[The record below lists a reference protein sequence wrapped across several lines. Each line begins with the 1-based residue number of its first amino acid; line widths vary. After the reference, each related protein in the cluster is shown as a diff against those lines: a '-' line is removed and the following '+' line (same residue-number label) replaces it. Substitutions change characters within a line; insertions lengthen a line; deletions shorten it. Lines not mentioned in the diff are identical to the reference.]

1 MWLSWNHSE
10 IGSRRRPGF
19 PSWSPLGWADAPIRW
34 RQTSHFTG
42 AVSVCTP
49 AGVEL
54 LSDHLLCGSRN
65 PNEMPQ
71 LLFCCMKTT
80 QVVTV
85 HPNDGSLLISIGKGY
100 YIRGQVYWDDDSF
113 TTNEF
118 LKIAIIDESERAIE
132 VLLLIAVSDHYERIG
147 YGDITIEPL
156 NNPEYYPN
164 LWIQQGESSRTVYRE
179 IEPLLN
185 EDTWKADEERLR
197 ACFGDLDNYNW
208 WEDVFKEEYI
218 TLG

>member
-1 MWLSWNHSE
+1 
-10 IGSRRRPGF
+10 
-19 PSWSPLGWADAPIRW
+19 
-34 RQTSHFTG
+34 
-42 AVSVCTP
+42 
-49 AGVEL
+49 
-54 LSDHLLCGSRN
+54 
-65 PNEMPQ
+65 
-71 LLFCCMKTT
+71 MKTT